1 MLLPPPTELESLS
14 QKEQERRHKA
24 TASLTQRLRQLSTSL
39 PHAGLNPWN
48 LAALQAAAQPDGLF
62 GGGPDDSD
70 DDDDA
75 DQGAL
80 PPAGEDGAAPAEDAS
95 NDFGGAGSN
104 GFDYD
109 FPPSAAPASGPAGD
123 AHADQHPSA
132 HISSY
137 EELCRLRIVRSPR
150 RVGGGCMNGTIADP
164 NGRTVN

>member
-1 MLLPPPTELESLS
+1 MTYLRPPVIATATATTSTTELESLS

-62 GGGPDDSD
+62 GGGADDSD
-70 DDDDA
+70 DDDDDA
-75 DQGAL
+75 GRGVL
-80 PPAGEDGAAPAEDAS
+80 PPAGEDGAAPAEDAG
-95 NDFGGAGSN
+95 NDFGGGGSD

-109 FPPSAAPASGPAGD
+109 FPPPAAPADGSAGD
-123 AHADQHPSA
+123 AHTDEHPSA

-150 RVGGGCMNGTIADP
+150 RWTAKA
-164 NGRTVN
+164 